1 MLNFDPKRY
10 IEIESAAV
18 GLALP
23 LHKVVEQEMSA
34 GTKNLF
40 FLGCGGV
47 AFLMQPAAQ
56 LLQRRST
63 FPTHVAMAAEL
74 VCEGNVHLGPGS
86 LVVVPSVSGTTK
98 EAVAGLRYAKSRGA
112 RLLTLTGQGGTPL
125 ADEADINFTNFVAD
139 DTSSEAFYLQSLL
152 LALAVMDVRGEIANY
167 GEMVNEIL
175 SLPQLLVGVK
185 ESFEDRA
192 AAFAKEIADE
202 QHHIMSSA
210 GGSWFEAW
218 YYGMCILEE
227 MQWIWTR
234 PVHASDFFHGTLEL
248 LEEDTGVV
256 LLKGED
262 ECRPLVE
269 RVERFATTITE
280 KVRVFDA
287 KEFPLA
293 GVSEQVRALI
303 SPVLFAAAL
312 ERVSA
317 HLEVLRDHPLTTRRY
332 YKKGDF

>member
-10 IEIESAAV
+10 VEIESGAV
-18 GLALP
+18 ALAEP
-23 LHKVVEQEMSA
+23 LRKVVDQEMGA
-34 GTKNLF
+34 GAENLF

-63 FPTHVAMAAEL
+63 FPVHVAMAAEL

-86 LVVVPSVSGTTK
+86 LVVMPSVSGTTK
-98 EAVAGLRYAKSRGA
+98 EAVAALRYAKSRGA
-112 RLLTLTGQGGTPL
+112 RVLTLTGQAHTPL
-125 ADEADINFTNFVAD
+125 ADEADANFTNFVAD

-152 LALAVMDVRGEIANY
+152 LALAIMDVRGEISNY
-167 GEMVNEIL
+167 NGLVKEVQ
-175 SLPQLLVGVK
+175 SLPALLVGVK

-192 AAFAKEIADE
+192 ASFAKEIADE

-248 LEEDTGVV
+248 LEKDTSVV

-269 RVERFATTITE
+269 RVERFATTVSE
-280 KVRVFDA
+280 KVRVLDA
-287 KEFPLA
+287 RDFPLPGISSA
-293 GVSEQVRALI
+293 LRALI